1 MKRVLVT
8 GAAGFLGRVLC
19 RELQAAG
26 WEVRGTFHRG
36 APPAVPGVEW
46 RQIASIGSETDWADL
61 LRDADAVVHAA
72 AVAHR
77 IGPKAQVA
85 DAVYDEVNHRGTAR
99 LAAAARA
106 AGVRR
111 FVFVSSIGAVTD
123 AAAETVDETTPCLP
137 VTPYG
142 RSKLAAE
149 RAVAAAFAGGA
160 GEWCILRPPLL
171 YGPGNPG
178 NMERLL
184 RLLRLPL
191 PLPLGAIRNRRS
203 FLYVRNLADAVKVA
217 LAHPAAAGE
226 VFCVADAETLST
238 PDLIRALGRASGR
251 PARLF
256 GVPAGV
262 LGLLGRLGDG
272 CAALLGRSP
281 GFDSEA
287 VRKLGASLPV
297 SAARFRARCG
307 WTPPFRLDEGLRA
320 TVGPDASVRTSPPSP

>member
-1 MKRVLVT
+1 MSRILVT
-8 GAAGFLGRVLC
+8 GASGFFGQVLC
-19 RELQAAG
+19 RELRQAG

-36 APPAVPGVEW
+36 SPAAEPGVEW
-46 RQIASIGSETDWADL
+46 RRIGSISGSTDWSNL
-61 LRDADAVVHAA
+61 LDGTEAVVHAA

-123 AAAETVDETTPCLP
+123 ASAEPVDEATPCFP
-137 VTPYG
+137 ATPYG

-149 RAVAAAFAGGA
+149 RAVASALAGGDC
-160 GEWCILRPPLL
+160 EWCILRPPLL

-184 RLLRLPL
+184 RLLRLPV
-191 PLPLGAIRNRRS
+191 PLPLGGLRNCRS
-203 FLYVRNLADAVKVA
+203 FLYVLNLADAVKVA

-226 VFCVADAETLST
+226 VFCLADDEMLST
-238 PDLIRALGRASGR
+238 SELLRALGRAAGR
-251 PARLF
+251 PVRLF

-262 LGLLGRLGDG
+262 LEFMGRLGDG
-272 CAALLGRSP
+272 CERLTGRSP
-281 GFDSEA
+281 GLNTEA
-287 VRKLGASLPV
+287 VRKLRSSLPV
-297 SAARFRARCG
+297 SAAHFSALCG
-307 WTPPFRLDEGLRA
+307 WRPPFRLIEGLAA
-320 TVGPDASVRTSPPSP
+320 TVANGSHTRSALK